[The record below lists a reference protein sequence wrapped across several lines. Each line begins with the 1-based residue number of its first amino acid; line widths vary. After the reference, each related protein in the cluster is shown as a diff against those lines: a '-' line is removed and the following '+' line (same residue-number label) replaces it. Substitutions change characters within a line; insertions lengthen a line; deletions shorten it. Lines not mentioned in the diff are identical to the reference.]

1 MPFIWRFVH
10 ECSGPPVGGHA
21 PLDTLGTPDTP
32 DTLLD
37 NAGYGE
43 TCCGRLPVS
52 FSAFL
57 AWQLNV
63 RQFSGHKCSAAVP
76 WAANFNDLQQQL
88 LYSSGGSVGPV
99 GVFWLSHLG
108 RWVRG
113 VEICICFM
121 HYAIMRNKRRGIG
134 IMSLAFGI

>member
-1 MPFIWRFVH
+1 MPFIWRFLH
-10 ECSGPPVGGHA
+10 ECSGPPAGCHA
-21 PLDTLGTPDTP
+21 PLDTLSAPDTP

-37 NAGYGE
+37 NAGKRGNLLWPPG
-43 TCCGRLPVS
+43 CS

-88 LYSSGGSVGPV
+88 LYSSGGSAGP
-99 GVFWLSHLG
+99 VFWLSHLG